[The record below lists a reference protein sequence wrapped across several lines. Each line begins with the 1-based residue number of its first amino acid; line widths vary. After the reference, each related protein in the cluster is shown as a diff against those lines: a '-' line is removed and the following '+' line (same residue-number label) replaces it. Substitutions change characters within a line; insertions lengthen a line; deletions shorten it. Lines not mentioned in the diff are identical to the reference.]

1 MVAAIGVE
9 QGMGL
14 VLEGVTFTDGSGGGD
29 HGGGVPVVASVGGA
43 RAVGGSAVLV
53 LDGRA
58 AAPVRTGS
66 NGAWSLLWA
75 ALTTLAQHGDG
86 EGVEAACLPL

>member
-1 MVAAIGVE
+1 MAAIGVE

-14 VLEGVTFTDGSGGGD
+14 VLEGVTFSDG
-29 HGGGVPVVASVGGA
+29 GGGVPVVASVGGA
-43 RAVGGSAVLV
+43 RVAGGSAVLV

-58 AAPVRTGS
+58 AAPARVGS

-86 EGVEAACLPL
+86 EGVAAACLPL